1 MALLA
6 KPALNQCIA
15 IMQKYSATAIAQVN
29 PDLPPIYEYHK
40 GPKWRTSFP
49 WVTIAYEG
57 TEFDEASEQTRS
69 QKLEIVVT
77 LESGNFDS
85 ELAQDQAI
93 DYLRVLDMIF
103 SNMAGPPPS
112 YNDWESALPI
122 QHETVP
128 SGMTTPFT
136 TGSVKEIFIEH
147 EEQSL
152 VLREEI
158 ETPVIQVSLRI
169 RFDLEEL

>member
-15 IMQKYSATAIAQVN
+15 IMQKYQALAIAQVN
-29 PDLPPIYEYHK
+29 PDLPPIYEFHK
-40 GPKWRTSFP
+40 GPKYRTAFP
-49 WVTIAYEG
+49 WVTLAYEG
-57 TEFDEASEQTRS
+57 TVFDESSQQTRK
-69 QKLEIVVT
+69 QALELVIQ
-77 LESGNFDS
+77 LEAGNFDS

-103 SNMAGPPPS
+103 TYMAGPLPN

-128 SGMTTPFT
+128 GGITTPFT

-152 VLREEI
+152 VLRDEI
-158 ETPVIQVSLRI
+158 ETPVIQVSLRL